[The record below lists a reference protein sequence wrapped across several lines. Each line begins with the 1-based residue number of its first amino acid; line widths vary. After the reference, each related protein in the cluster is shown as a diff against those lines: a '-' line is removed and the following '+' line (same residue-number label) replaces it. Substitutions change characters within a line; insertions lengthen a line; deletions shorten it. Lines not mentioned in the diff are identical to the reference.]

1 MELRELYK
9 KIGLQKEIV
18 QKLEDIE
25 ESLCLEELGG
35 CLEQLTDM
43 GTASLAYERLQE
55 YLQEDGENL
64 KMLYCQMECAGR
76 AHGRYEQRRIP
87 EDVYIDTMKCFPR
100 FLRECAAKNGR
111 MFFDRGWWTY
121 RQLSL
126 DLFRVGALEYQIS
139 EQRTSGTIGIHIPS
153 DADLSGESV
162 DDSLRRAGVF
172 FRTYF
177 PELKY
182 DRYACDSWLLSP
194 ALKNLLP
201 ESSHIRSFQE
211 RFRILEVDQEDSGYM
226 EWLFRAPR
234 EAEYGGLPGK
244 TSLQRNVR
252 GHLLQGGTVGSAYG
266 VMKADLAAI
275 ES

>member
-43 GTASLAYERLQE
+43 ETASLAYERLQE

-201 ESSHIRSFQE
+201 ESSHIRSFQPDRSGFWRWTRRTGDIWSGFSGHPGRQSME
-211 RFRILEVDQEDSGYM
+211 VCPGRRACREMSVGTCFRV
-226 EWLFRAPR
+226 
-234 EAEYGGLPGK
+234 GLWAVHMG
-244 TSLQRNVR
+244 
-252 GHLLQGGTVGSAYG
+252 
-266 VMKADLAAI
+266 
-275 ES
+275 